1 MKKMKS
7 YRLSN
12 QCLASLAEIR
22 SLNDEWTET
31 EIIEKAVDLLYH
43 VELYS
48 GDFNRLKYRS
58 IGGVLLQI
66 YLLDPFRGV

>member
-7 YRLSN
+7 FRLSE
-12 QCLASLAEIR
+12 QCRASLSAIQ

-43 VELYS
+43 VELDTE
-48 GDFNRLKYRS
+48 DFNKLKYRS
-58 IGGVLLQI
+58 IGGVLLYI
-66 YLLDPFRGV
+66 YPTDFYRGV